1 MTFLF
6 SKPHPHPARSWPLI
20 LAVMRHTG
28 SLGGLKAYSNEILV
42 PFLPL
47 LFPGFPLAIQPPW
60 EEPWQHQPEA
70 NPIPKGDSAGT
81 AAQILS
87 PTCHRNN
94 CCWTVKHWPFT
105 ISHLPAC
112 CQSSS
117 EESVDHFSS
126 PWHFVLSP
134 EHVLHFQ
141 RKDLQGVVAPSCILL
156 PAQAAYSAWENWFFF
171 GFCLFADLRCLPNKH
186 LHRKCSQYMHTFGNK
201 GSPSNFGKK
210 HPEMW
215 LHLSLPSATRIWTHF
230 LPAYIFFSKQW
241 GKLEFIYVHNVFRM
255 IPFSLCILNFVT

>member
-6 SKPHPHPARSWPLI
+6 SKPHPHPARSWPLL

-171 GFCLFADLRCLPNKH
+171 WLLPLCWLEVSAKQA
-186 LHRKCSQYMHTFGNK
+186 LAQ
-201 GSPSNFGKK
+201 
-210 HPEMW
+210 EMQSVHAYLW
-215 LHLSLPSATRIWTHF
+215 KQRLSLKFWEETPWNVTTPLST
-230 LPAYIFFSKQW
+230 FS
-241 GKLEFIYVHNVFRM
+241 H
-255 IPFSLCILNFVT
+255 